1 MPDTTAPAPR
11 GPLLAVIVL
20 CLGGLSASLTQTM
33 MIPIQSELPT
43 LLSTSAANA
52 AWVITATLLAAGV
65 AVAIAGRVADLVGTQ
80 RGLLASSLGG
90 CLTFS
95 VRSLVERWSLRA
107 AV

>member
-43 LLSTSAANA
+43 LLSTSAARQSPLRDESTA
-52 AWVITATLLAAGV
+52 A
-65 AVAIAGRVADLVGTQ
+65 Q
-80 RGLLASSLGG
+80 RRR
-90 CLTFS
+90 C
-95 VRSLVERWSLRA
+95 
-107 AV
+107 

>member
-1 MPDTTAPAPR
+1 MPDTTAPATR

-52 AWVITATLLAAGV
+52 A
-65 AVAIAGRVADLVGTQ
+65 
-80 RGLLASSLGG
+80 
-90 CLTFS
+90 
-95 VRSLVERWSLRA
+95 
-107 AV
+107 